1 MGSDIV
7 LFNISQET
15 GVEGHSGQKCHWIM
29 TCVPLD
35 RNFILLDRTLIP
47 LDRTLIPLDR
57 TSVSL
62 DSALISLGGVL
73 PMMAYTGRLRP
84 KGLPFSGLQVMKG

>member
-1 MGSDIV
+1 M
-7 LFNISQET
+7 
-15 GVEGHSGQKCHWIM
+15 EGHSGQKCHWIM

-35 RNFILLDRTLIP
+35 RTFIL

-62 DSALISLGGVL
+62 DRALISLDGVL
-73 PMMAYTGRLRP
+73 PMMAYTGGLRP
-84 KGLPFSGLQVMKG
+84 KGLPFSGLQIMKG

>member
-1 MGSDIV
+1 M
-7 LFNISQET
+7 L
-15 GVEGHSGQKCHWIM
+15 EGHSGIICHWIM

-35 RNFILLDRTLIP
+35 RTFIL

-84 KGLPFSGLQVMKG
+84 KGLPFSGLQVMKGYGFH

>member
-47 LDRTLIPLDR
+47 LDRT
-57 TSVSL
+57 SVSS

>member
-1 MGSDIV
+1 
-7 LFNISQET
+7 
-15 GVEGHSGQKCHWIM
+15 M

-35 RNFILLDRTLIP
+35 RTFILLDRTLIS

-62 DSALISLGGVL
+62 DSTLISLVGVL
-73 PMMAYTGRLRP
+73 PMMAYTRRLRP
-84 KGLPFSGLQVMKG
+84 KGVYLFQASGHERVGISD

>member
-1 MGSDIV
+1 M
-7 LFNISQET
+7 L
-15 GVEGHSGQKCHWIM
+15 EGHSGIICHWIM

-35 RNFILLDRTLIP
+35 RTFIL

-73 PMMAYTGRLRP
+73 PMMAYTGTVRLHP
-84 KGLPFSGLQVMKG
+84 KELPFSGLQVMKG

>member
-1 MGSDIV
+1 M
-7 LFNISQET
+7 
-15 GVEGHSGQKCHWIM
+15 EGHSGQKCHWIM

-35 RNFILLDRTLIP
+35 RTFIL

-62 DSALISLGGVL
+62 DSALISLDGVL